1 MTCQQ
6 VSLTLDSNKKC
17 KFQEPIFFNFMK
29 TISLSNNPEIY
40 LLESPVTID
49 C

>member
-1 MTCQQ
+1 MPTSFFNARQQ
-6 VSLTLDSNKKC
+6 QKMQISGTN
-17 KFQEPIFFNFMK
+17 FFNFMK